1 MKEFID
7 GVILEIAK
15 RNNQDITEISPS
27 HSLRRDLGFDSF
39 DLAELTVKLE
49 SRFGIDIFEKK
60 MTVDAV
66 SEVYEILGAG
76 ETA

>member
-1 MKEFID
+1 MKEI
-7 GVILEIAK
+7 VENIILEIAQ
-15 RNNQDITEISPS
+15 RNNADVTAISPE